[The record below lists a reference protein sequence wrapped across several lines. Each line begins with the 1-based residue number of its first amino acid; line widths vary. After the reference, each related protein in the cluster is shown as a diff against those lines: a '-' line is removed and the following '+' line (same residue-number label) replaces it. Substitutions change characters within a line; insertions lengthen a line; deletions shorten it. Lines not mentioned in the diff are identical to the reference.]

1 MAKEGKKRG
10 LGRGLSALLGDEETI
25 SAVEME
31 SSVENKSVS
40 NAQTDENLDNI
51 VVSAQESTGEQRTSL
66 RTLPIANLIPGKYQ
80 PRTVFE
86 EEAIEGLAESIKEK
100 GILQP
105 ILVRPHAEQAG
116 AFEIIAGE
124 RRWQAAQKAQLHDV
138 PVIIKALDDREAAEI
153 ALVENLQR
161 QDLSPLEEAEGY
173 QRLMQEFDHT
183 QDALSK
189 ALGKSRSHVANMMR
203 LLALPLD
210 VKNYLEEGLLSTG
223 HARAL
228 LNCEDPQSV
237 AKQIIKKGLNV
248 RQTEQLV
255 KTAGVKARAP
265 KEKKEKDTD
274 TLALERDM
282 TRLLGVKVDIKNSQ
296 SGGTLSLQY
305 QSLEQLDDLLHRLSH
320 GHHGQKD
327 SLKDQEKLDPVNEQD
342 IQDELN
348 RL

>member
-1 MAKEGKKRG
+1 MATKDMKKRG
-10 LGRGLSALLGDEETI
+10 LGRGLSALLGDEETV
-25 SAVEME
+25 SAVEDRSFQDE
-31 SSVENKSVS
+31 ADDQSFKEVSEASVS
-40 NAQTDENLDNI
+40 SSDSFVSHTD
-51 VVSAQESTGEQRTSL
+51 SQASKQRS
-66 RTLPIANLIPGKYQ
+66 LPISHLTPGKYQ
-80 PRTVFE
+80 PRTIFE
-86 EEAIEGLAESIKEK
+86 EEAIDGLAESIKEK

-105 ILVRPHAEQAG
+105 ILVRPHPEQPDV
-116 AFEIIAGE
+116 FEIIAGE

-138 PVIIKALDDREAAEI
+138 PVIIKALDDRDAAEI

-173 QRLMQEFDHT
+173 QRLMHDFDHT
-183 QDALSK
+183 QEALSK

-203 LLALPLD
+203 LLALPHE
-210 VKNYLEEGLLSTG
+210 VKGYLEEGLLTTG

-228 LNCEDPQSV
+228 LNCDEPYDV

-265 KEKKEKDTD
+265 KDKKQKDTD

-282 TRLLGVKVDIKNSQ
+282 TSLLGVRVEIKETKA
-296 SGGTLSLQY
+296 GGVLSLQY
-305 QSLEQLDDLLHRLSH
+305 TSLEQLDDLLHRLSH
-320 GHHGQKD
+320 GHRGQRED
-327 SLKDQEKLDPVNEQD
+327 EQSLEPVSDAEVNA
-342 IQDELN
+342 ELE